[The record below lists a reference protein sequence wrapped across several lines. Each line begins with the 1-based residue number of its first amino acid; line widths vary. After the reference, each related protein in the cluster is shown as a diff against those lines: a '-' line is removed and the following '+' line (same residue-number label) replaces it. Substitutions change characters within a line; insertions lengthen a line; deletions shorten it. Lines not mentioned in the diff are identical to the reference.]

1 MEAAL
6 ALRAMKMA
14 TPVADGNEVEESRW
28 IARAATGE
36 ESAFRW
42 LLSRYRT
49 AVVRLASHI
58 LGRPDEAEDV
68 AQETFIRA
76 FRGLRSFRGDS
87 RFTTWLF
94 HIAVRVCSERRRRK
108 WWDTEAPLDD
118 AEPAPSGADA
128 ADTRLLVAS
137 LLNRISPA
145 SRAVLV
151 LREVDGLEYEEIA
164 RVMNVPVGTV
174 RSRLHAARGRFRQMW
189 TDALREAEDA

>member
-14 TPVADGNEVEESRW
+14 TPVADRDDVEESGW
-28 IARAATGE
+28 LARAATGE
-36 ESAFRW
+36 EPAFRW
-42 LLSRYRT
+42 LLNRHRT
-49 AVVRLASHI
+49 AVVRLAAHI

-87 RFTTWLF
+87 PFSTWLL

-108 WWDTEAPLDD
+108 WWDAETPLDEARPD
-118 AEPAPSGADA
+118 PSGADA
-128 ADTRLLVAS
+128 TDTRLLVAS
-137 LLNRISPA
+137 LLDRLSPC

-151 LREVDGLEYEEIA
+151 LREMDGLEYEEIA
-164 RVMNVPVGTV
+164 QVMNVPVGTV
-174 RSRLHAARGRFRQMW
+174 RSRLHVARERFRQMW
-189 TDALREAEDA
+189 TEATREAEHA